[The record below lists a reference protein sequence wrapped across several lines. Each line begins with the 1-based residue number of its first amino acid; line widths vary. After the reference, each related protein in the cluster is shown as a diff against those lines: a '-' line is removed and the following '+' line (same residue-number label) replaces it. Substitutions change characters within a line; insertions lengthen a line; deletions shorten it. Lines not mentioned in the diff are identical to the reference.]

1 MIVFDEQEIIDYLK
15 SVVKGAFKG
24 AEWRTYFGGKN
35 MKVVDENFG
44 ESTTFPVVYVG
55 ITDCYQADG
64 TYDSSLDEQYTN
76 FEFEVEC
83 YNQEVGKKTKREVGL
98 AINKQLM
105 TALKQAMNP
114 HITFNQQ
121 LESPDESIYRRRIEG
136 YTIFDNKNKIFYR

>member
-15 SVVKGAFKG
+15 DVVKSAFKG
-24 AEWRTYFGGKN
+24 VEWHTYFGGKN

-64 TYDSSLDEQYTN
+64 TYDSSRDEQYTN

-105 TALKQAMNP
+105 TALKQSLNP